1 MKDRKD
7 KASGSENYHFI
18 KETIKKKPSNKK
30 VVIQRAVGLAM
41 GGILLGGCAAFAFV
55 AFLPTAVDKLGIPQE
70 KRVNVDLSG
79 TPEYSES
86 VPTTQVDGLTE
97 DEPGEEI
104 LISPEENEDT
114 ADVLEEYEKI
124 YESVLQIAEE
134 PRKALVRVSGISG
147 DENLLDHSFLHYGEE
162 EGIVFLENDKDYY
175 ILTGSSDIE
184 DAEKIQITFS
194 NGANALA
201 EMCKSDSR
209 IGLAVVRVPKVRLS
223 ENTLEEISVA
233 SLGESY
239 SMYLAK
245 PVIAIG
251 SPMGDYDGVMYGMVT
266 SVSGTVS
273 IADCEYNQMITDMQG
288 NPDSDGVLLDT
299 SGNVIGI
306 IMRSQEEDTTMIK
319 AIPVAQLRPLLEILC
334 NNEPIK
340 YLGIHGITI
349 SEAQAENLG
358 VSTGIYVDSVET
370 DSPAMIAGIQSG
382 DIITGLNGERVEDM
396 QSYTAKLQKTEVE
409 EGAQIELVR
418 KSATD
423 GSYVE
428 MDFDLTIEER

>member
-1 MKDRKD
+1 M
-7 KASGSENYHFI
+7 
-18 KETIKKKPSNKK
+18 
-30 VVIQRAVGLAM
+30 
-41 GGILLGGCAAFAFV
+41 
-55 AFLPTAVDKLGIPQE
+55 
-70 KRVNVDLSG
+70 
-79 TPEYSES
+79 
-86 VPTTQVDGLTE
+86 
-97 DEPGEEI
+97 
-104 LISPEENEDT
+104 
-114 ADVLEEYEKI
+114 
-124 YESVLQIAEE
+124 
-134 PRKALVRVSGISG
+134 RVSGISG

>member
-1 MKDRKD
+1 
-7 KASGSENYHFI
+7 
-18 KETIKKKPSNKK
+18 
-30 VVIQRAVGLAM
+30 
-41 GGILLGGCAAFAFV
+41 
-55 AFLPTAVDKLGIPQE
+55 
-70 KRVNVDLSG
+70 
-79 TPEYSES
+79 
-86 VPTTQVDGLTE
+86 
-97 DEPGEEI
+97 
-104 LISPEENEDT
+104 
-114 ADVLEEYEKI
+114 
-124 YESVLQIAEE
+124 
-134 PRKALVRVSGISG
+134 
-147 DENLLDHSFLHYGEE
+147 
-162 EGIVFLENDKDYY
+162 
-175 ILTGSSDIE
+175 
-184 DAEKIQITFS
+184 
-194 NGANALA
+194 
-201 EMCKSDSR
+201 
-209 IGLAVVRVPKVRLS
+209 
-223 ENTLEEISVA
+223 
-233 SLGESY
+233 
-239 SMYLAK
+239 MYLAK

-306 IMRSQEEDTTMIK
+306 IMRSQEEDTTIIK